1 MKTTAPPTALRR
13 PWQETF
19 AALQHPNYRLWF
31 AGQLVSLVGTWMQST
46 AQGYLVYDLTK
57 SPAFLGY
64 VGFASGLPS
73 WLFTLYGGV
82 IADRVP
88 RRTMLIITQTTMML
102 LAFLLAGLVFLDKIQ
117 AWQIVL
123 IAFFL
128 GIANAFDAPA
138 RQAFVVELVDREDL
152 TNAIALNSTMFN
164 SAIVVG
170 PAVAGAVY
178 AALGPAWCFAVNGLS
193 FIAVIIALAL
203 MRLPP
208 MAIQQKSRSTVHAI
222 KEGIKYAYNERM
234 TRTLILNMGVI
245 SLFGVS
251 MMTLI
256 PAWAVSVLG
265 GDVRTNGLLLSARGL
280 GALIGA
286 LMIAWLSH
294 RGIRGKLWTAGS
306 FVLPITMIAF
316 SLARWLPVSMLI
328 LVFTGWSFMVQ
339 VNTSNALV
347 QSKVPDELRGRVMSV
362 FTLIFFGGMPLGSLW
377 VGSMASRLGA
387 PMTVVINAVIL
398 IAFAGFVLLRLPF
411 IRRLK

>member
-203 MRLPP
+203 MRLQP

-286 LMIAWLSH
+286 LMIASLSH

-306 FVLPITMIAF
+306 LVLPITMIAF

-377 VGSMASRLGA
+377 VGSMASRMGA

>member
-306 FVLPITMIAF
+306 LVLPITMIAF

>member
-1 MKTTAPPTALRR
+1 MKITASLTSLRR
-13 PWQETF
+13 PWQQTF
-19 AALQHPNYRLWF
+19 AALQYPNYRLWF

-46 AQGYLVYDLTK
+46 AQGYLIYDLTK

-64 VGFASGLPS
+64 VGFANGLPS
-73 WLFTLYGGV
+73 WLFMLYGGV

-88 RRTMLIITQTTMML
+88 RRTMLLITQSAMML

-117 AWQIVL
+117 AWHIVA
-123 IAFFL
+123 IAFGL

-164 SAIVVG
+164 SAIVIG

-178 AALGPAWCFAVNGLS
+178 AALGPAWCFAINGLS
-193 FIAVIIALAL
+193 FVAVIVALSL
-203 MRLPP
+203 MRLQPV
-208 MAIQQKSRSTVHAI
+208 AIQPSSRSTLTAI
-222 KEGIKYAYNERM
+222 RDGIQYALSERM

-265 GDVRTNGLLLSARGL
+265 GDVRTNGLLLSSRGL

-286 LMIAWLSH
+286 LMIAGLSH

-306 FVLPITMIAF
+306 LVLPITMIAF

-328 LVFTGWSFMVQ
+328 LVFTGWSFMAQ

-347 QSKVPDELRGRVMSV
+347 QSRVPDELRGRVMSV

-377 VGSMASRLGA
+377 VGFMATRLGA
-387 PMTVVINAVIL
+387 PATVVLNAIIL
-398 IAFAGFVLLRLPF
+398 LGFAGFVFLRLPF

>member
-1 MKTTAPPTALRR
+1 MKITASLTSLRR
-13 PWQETF
+13 PWQQTF
-19 AALQHPNYRLWF
+19 AALQYPNYRLWF
-31 AGQLVSLVGTWMQST
+31 AGKLVSLVGTWMQST
-46 AQGYLVYDLTK
+46 AQGYLIYDLTK

-64 VGFASGLPS
+64 VGFANGLPS
-73 WLFTLYGGV
+73 WLFMLYGGV

-88 RRTMLIITQTTMML
+88 RRTMLLITQSAMML

-117 AWQIVL
+117 AWHIVA
-123 IAFFL
+123 IAFGL

-164 SAIVVG
+164 SAIVIG

-178 AALGPAWCFAVNGLS
+178 AALGPAWCFAINGLS
-193 FIAVIIALAL
+193 FVAVIVALSL
-203 MRLPP
+203 MRLQPV
-208 MAIQQKSRSTVHAI
+208 AIQPSSRSTLTAI
-222 KEGIKYAYNERM
+222 RDGIQYALSERM

-265 GDVRTNGLLLSARGL
+265 GDVRTNGLLLSSSGL

-286 LMIAWLSH
+286 LMIAGLSH

-306 FVLPITMIAF
+306 LVLPITMIAF

-328 LVFTGWSFMVQ
+328 LVFTGWSFMAQ

-347 QSKVPDELRGRVMSV
+347 QSRVPDELRGRVMSV

-377 VGSMASRLGA
+377 VGFMATRLGA
-387 PMTVVINAVIL
+387 PATVVLNAIIL
-398 IAFAGFVLLRLPF
+398 LGFAGFVFLRLPF